1 MKRTAKRIIYNLI
14 VFSMLIIGIIIV
26 CCKFLHLGNVE
37 YTDNAVVCQHITPI
51 NTRVAGFIKEIR
63 FEENQK
69 VKAGDTLVIIEDA
82 EFLLRLAQAEADLA
96 QAKAAQRAT
105 HARIA
110 TSANNITIDEASM
123 DEAKA
128 QFDNALREEQRHA
141 RLLEE
146 EAVTQQQYDRVH
158 TQLLAAKARYRQT
171 TRGKQSTSLT
181 HDEQTLAL
189 DRDDATIR
197 LCEANVRLAWL
208 NLSYCAIVATCDGVT
223 GRKNI
228 HVGELVQAGQCMVDI
243 IDAQELWVQANYR
256 ESQIANIAI
265 GAKVKMKIDAIPD
278 TIYEGTI
285 ESLSDATGSAF
296 SQLPHDN
303 ATGNFVKVEQRLPV
317 RISLRGNT
325 PAALALLRAGYN
337 VECEVERVCRK

>member
-1 MKRTAKRIIYNLI
+1 MKRTAKRIIYNSV
-14 VFSMLIIGIIIV
+14 VFTLLAIGIIIV

-37 YTDNAVVCQHITPI
+37 YTDNAVVCQHITPV
-51 NTRVAGFIKEIR
+51 NTRVAGFVKEIR

-69 VKAGDTLVIIEDA
+69 IKAGDTLVIIEDA
-82 EFLLRLAQAEADLA
+82 EYRLRLVQAEADLA
-96 QAKAAQRAT
+96 NAKAGQRGT

-110 TSANNITIDEASM
+110 TTINDITIGEAAIE
-123 DEAKA
+123 EAKA
-128 QFDNALREEQRHA
+128 QLDNALREEQRHA
-141 RLLEE
+141 RLLAE
-146 EAVTQQQYDRVH
+146 EAVTQQQYDLVH

-171 TRGKQSTSLT
+171 TRGKLSMSLT
-181 HDEQTLAL
+181 RNEHTLAL
-189 DRDDATIR
+189 DRDDAAIK
-197 LCEANVRLAWL
+197 LCEANVRLARL

-243 IDAQELWVQANYR
+243 VDSNEIWVQANYR
-256 ESQIANIAI
+256 ESQIPHIAI
-265 GAKVKMKIDAIPD
+265 GAKVEMKIDAIP
-278 TIYEGTI
+278 GTKYRGRV

-296 SQLPHDN
+296 SQMPHDN

-317 RISLRGNT
+317 RISLDGNS
-325 PAALALLRAGYN
+325 PEIIALLRAGYN